1 MGLLENLTLAR
12 SHSLR
17 GSHLG
22 DIVDI
27 RGFDGAHLVRTH
39 FFQGVEEEILL
50 ALPWLREDTQAALLL
65 PSRDLPQVGVVSR
78 FAHVTLALV
87 QLRLLELFLVGGHV

>member
-1 MGLLENLTLAR
+1 
-12 SHSLR
+12 
-17 GSHLG
+17 
-22 DIVDI
+22 
-27 RGFDGAHLVRTH
+27 
-39 FFQGVEEEILL
+39 LL